1 MKRILTIL
9 ALLGGMNAQ
18 ALSTQAFVKQLRNTH
33 PFFNQQVLSSQ
44 IKQIEK
50 QATSANEDW
59 LIALDGY
66 YKNEDAD
73 NITSSSYDKL
83 NTTSAGLSATR
94 KYANTG
100 SNIIF
105 KHTWADRR
113 GENIDSVQNQFSVD
127 YKYPLLRNKNG
138 INDRLS
144 ADVAQIAIDKNTL
157 ERLEAE
163 ESFILAKLER
173 FIDLAYAQERQLIN
187 EHRLALAEKEL
198 NLVKQ
203 KYTASVVEK
212 VDVLLQEDAYQR
224 ANQQLLQAQQDLTLL
239 RHEIAITLDLDF
251 AKAVANTNLYQTY
264 DLQVTTLKTYLSN
277 NARVLKINALTQKTL
292 KRQLQSFKNKSKA
305 KLDLS
310 LGVKSTGEHNNY
322 SDSLT
327 KQSPAWKIGLGL
339 SYPLG
344 GVESNSNINK
354 TNIQLLNL
362 KQVRQ
367 EQWLNIYTQ
376 AKILQEKINLLEKLL
391 QANQKQINIAKART
405 IEERK
410 RYDDSNGQASFV
422 INAQNNEQSVQLSY
436 AQVAKNYQKTVLK
449 FKATIDQLVK

>member
-173 FIDLAYAQERQLIN
+173 VIDLAYAQERQLIN

-203 KYTASVVEK
+203 K
-212 VDVLLQEDAYQR
+212 L
-224 ANQQLLQAQQDLTLL
+224 
-239 RHEIAITLDLDF
+239 
-251 AKAVANTNLYQTY
+251 
-264 DLQVTTLKTYLSN
+264 
-277 NARVLKINALTQKTL
+277 
-292 KRQLQSFKNKSKA
+292 
-305 KLDLS
+305 
-310 LGVKSTGEHNNY
+310 
-322 SDSLT
+322 
-327 KQSPAWKIGLGL
+327 
-339 SYPLG
+339 
-344 GVESNSNINK
+344 
-354 TNIQLLNL
+354 
-362 KQVRQ
+362 
-367 EQWLNIYTQ
+367 
-376 AKILQEKINLLEKLL
+376 
-391 QANQKQINIAKART
+391 
-405 IEERK
+405 
-410 RYDDSNGQASFV
+410 
-422 INAQNNEQSVQLSY
+422 
-436 AQVAKNYQKTVLK
+436 
-449 FKATIDQLVK
+449 

>member
-1 MKRILTIL
+1 
-9 ALLGGMNAQ
+9 
-18 ALSTQAFVKQLRNTH
+18 
-33 PFFNQQVLSSQ
+33 
-44 IKQIEK
+44 
-50 QATSANEDW
+50 
-59 LIALDGY
+59 
-66 YKNEDAD
+66 
-73 NITSSSYDKL
+73 
-83 NTTSAGLSATR
+83 
-94 KYANTG
+94 
-100 SNIIF
+100 
-105 KHTWADRR
+105 
-113 GENIDSVQNQFSVD
+113 
-127 YKYPLLRNKNG
+127 
-138 INDRLS
+138 
-144 ADVAQIAIDKNTL
+144 
-157 ERLEAE
+157 
-163 ESFILAKLER
+163 
-173 FIDLAYAQERQLIN
+173 
-187 EHRLALAEKEL
+187 
-198 NLVKQ
+198 
-203 KYTASVVEK
+203 
-212 VDVLLQEDAYQR
+212 
-224 ANQQLLQAQQDLTLL
+224 
-239 RHEIAITLDLDF
+239 
-251 AKAVANTNLYQTY
+251 
-264 DLQVTTLKTYLSN
+264 
-277 NARVLKINALTQKTL
+277 VLKINALTQKTL

-436 AQVAKNYQKTVLK
+436 AQAAKNYQKTVLK